1 MNHSQS
7 AVSFGPQENCY
18 QTRVSRKPWIAWVPK
33 RSCMNSG
40 VRLTG
45 VFDYNDINPS
55 PPLGPIKFIWCPVK
69 KTFCNLKY
77 RILNSQWPNE
87 STFVWTINRYQ
98 IYSILVI
105 CEIYITYMI
114 SISKHQISMPICCNA
129 VQATTDHKP
138 LHSFAICRICWRT
151 AVIFITKYTDP
162 PPDLQIIVYIQN
174 CLKKDHVNSAG
185 WLPDYIHW
193 LPCFQCWSHIS
204 TCNSGANRSP
214 MARIPKP
221 ANRGSRSRGLDT
233 TGMSFFSRIAPGW
246 REVGKIGKAPPAL

>member
-1 MNHSQS
+1 MTQ
-7 AVSFGPQENCY
+7 
-18 QTRVSRKPWIAWVPK
+18 WI
-33 RSCMNSG
+33 
-40 VRLTG
+40 
-45 VFDYNDINPS
+45 
-55 PPLGPIKFIWCPVK
+55 
-69 KTFCNLKY
+69 NLC
-77 RILNSQWPNE
+77 LDHQ
-87 STFVWTINRYQ
+87 Q
-98 IYSILVI
+98 ISNILVI

-129 VQATTDHKP
+129 VQATTNHKP

-151 AVIFITKYTDP
+151 VVIFITKYTDP

-174 CLKKDHVNSAG
+174 CLKKRSPELC
-185 WLPDYIHW
+185 WLITRLHW

-233 TGMSFFSRIAPGW
+233 TGMFLFF
-246 REVGKIGKAPPAL
+246 RE